1 MMLQISA
8 GSLSTA
14 TEPASLTSRWDRTGV
29 PGLAELEGAFPAD
42 HMVLCFGSVATAALL
57 THQCFSYN

>member
-8 GSLSTA
+8 GSLNAA

-29 PGLAELEGAFPAD
+29 LGLAELEGAFPAA
-42 HMVLCFGSVATAALL
+42 HMVLCFGSVTTAVLL
-57 THQCFSYN
+57 THRCFSYN